1 MKMLIIMEGIKMKNK
16 IYIVVLFV
24 CMTGCVPSKK
34 DELRKLIETK
44 STNELNNTFNSITN
58 IVKIDIKQF
67 ESLKEIFV
75 IDSFNRNESCF
86 SGTKESEGATDSLV
100 IQWIQEN
107 FPNIDTNTFNNLQN
121 IIISSRD
128 SWTMQ
133 QKELINKNKL
143 LNH

>member
-1 MKMLIIMEGIKMKNK
+1 MENK
-16 IYIVVLFV
+16 ICIAILFI
-24 CMTGCVPSKK
+24 CIASGCVPSEK

-44 STNELNNTFNSITN
+44 STNELNNTYNSITN

-86 SGTKESEGATDSLV
+86 SGMKESEGATDALV

-133 QKELINKNKL
+133 QKELTNLNKL
-143 LNH
+143 PNH